1 MKPRGDLR
9 TRLRTTTCEA
19 HERLHV
25 HPGFAAAAAGRVGPD
40 DYCDMLARLYGFH
53 KAFEAGFAAAPTDMA
68 EAIELSTRT
77 RSRHLQ
83 EDLVAFGLGAH
94 IADLPLCPTPPRG
107 PSEPQWLGA
116 LYVTEGSTLGGT
128 EIGRTLERA
137 GFPDNRRHFFTA
149 YGERRSEMWRGFLA
163 RLETHADDPAA
174 ADAAEAAALDAF
186 ARFEAWMADW
196 QGAATR

>member
-1 MKPRGDLR
+1 VRLGTDLR
-9 TRLRTTTCEA
+9 SRLRVATQDA
-19 HERLHV
+19 HGRMHL
-25 HPGFAAAAAGRVGPD
+25 HPGFRAAAAGSLTLAEYRD
-40 DYCDMLARLYGFH
+40 LLARLFGFH
-53 KAFEAGFAAAPTDMA
+53 EAFDAAFPSAPAAFAR
-68 EAIELSTRT
+68 AIDLHA
-77 RSRHLQ
+77 RSRSEALAQ
-83 EDLVAFGLGAH
+83 DLAALGVAPRIPA
-94 IADLPLCPTPPRG
+94 LPLCATAPR
-107 PSEPQWLGA
+107 PKSEPQWLGA